1 VDPVNRGKVVGFRNF
16 VGYIV
21 MGVGMLLG
29 NYLYLEGLTLGVPQ
43 LPFYTAF
50 GLVIPQLLIIL
61 LLVHEPRERVG
72 MTAGSTPPPSRVE

>member
-1 VDPVNRGKVVGFRNF
+1 VVGFRNF

-29 NYLYLEGLTLGVPQ
+29 NFLYLTGLTLGVPQ

-50 GLVIPQLLIIL
+50 GLAIPQLLIIL
-61 LLVHEPRERVG
+61 LLVHEPRERAG
-72 MTAGSTPPPSRVE
+72 MTASSASLSSEAE